1 MAKHSPTLLVHHCLI
16 KLIVWENRSMQR
28 ACGNA
33 EGSKRQMQRAHREV
47 MFMQQAASYLV
58 ASCAEL
64 LKEDHGQRKGGIVHI
79 WICTRAQ
86 E

>member
-1 MAKHSPTLLVHHCLI
+1 
-16 KLIVWENRSMQR
+16 MQR

-79 WICTRAQ
+79 WI
-86 E
+86 